1 MKKASKPGGT
11 TKPAQKRPAQKKL
24 ATKPAQPK
32 KAQGGAGLAEVVAQL
47 ALSAEKLAQA
57 ADRLAEATARLSVTG
72 GARHETLE
80 TPDQSIADSTT
91 SRHESKAADATDG
104 E

>member
-1 MKKASKPGGT
+1 MKKASRPGGI

-24 ATKPAQPK
+24 VTKSAKPK
-32 KAQGGAGLAEVVAQL
+32 KAQDGARLAEVVTQL

-57 ADRLAEATARLSVTG
+57 ADRLAEATARLPLIGVAHHES
-72 GARHETLE
+72 HET
-80 TPDQSIADSTT
+80 PSQSTT
-91 SRHESKAADATDG
+91 DSITAPQESEAADATDG

>member
-1 MKKASKPGGT
+1 MKKASRPGGM

-24 ATKPAQPK
+24 VTKSAKPK
-32 KAQGGAGLAEVVAQL
+32 KAQDGARLAEVVTQL

-57 ADRLAEATARLSVTG
+57 ADRLAEATARLPVIGVAHHDS
-72 GARHETLE
+72 LE
-80 TPDQSIADSTT
+80 TPGQSTT
-91 SRHESKAADATDG
+91 DSITAQQESEAADATDG

>member
-1 MKKASKPGGT
+1 MKKASRPGGI

-24 ATKPAQPK
+24 VTKSAKPK
-32 KAQGGAGLAEVVAQL
+32 KAQDGARLAGVVTQL

-57 ADRLAEATARLSVTG
+57 ADRLAEATARLPVIG
-72 GARHETLE
+72 MAH
-80 TPDQSIADSTT
+80 
-91 SRHESKAADATDG
+91 HESLESPGQSTDSITAHQESEADETDG